1 MRSTLLLVS
10 VLSLVALG
18 ACDDRRGTRR
28 DTGLLA
34 DAVALDDGGPGD
46 AGIDA
51 ASPDAFVMIPI
62 DAFVVPD
69 AFDPIDAFVRGD
81 AGRDAG
87 SRDTGTDAP
96 DARDAGD
103 AGRDAGDAGDAGRDS
118 GTDAGRDSG
127 TDAGRDGGPDAD
139 AGPVL
144 SASFPTSS
152 ATVCSFGS
160 CTMLGAGGGGAYF
173 RETDYLEETVSF
185 SLASISELTL
195 AIRMDDLTSGC
206 AVGMPNTFDVAVNG
220 VVVGSYGWTTG
231 DVPSGPRDILET
243 YSFAPVTA
251 VGGSYTIRI
260 TATTTVCP
268 GGSSWNWFSG
278 GTASAR

>member
-1 MRSTLLLVS
+1 MRSSLLVIT
-10 VLSLVALG
+10 VLSLVALA
-18 ACDDRRGTRR
+18 ACDDRRGVRR
-28 DTGLLA
+28 DTGLPA
-34 DAVALDDGGPGD
+34 DAAALDGGGPGD

-51 ASPDAFVMIPI
+51 GGSDAFLVMPI
-62 DAFVVPD
+62 DAFVPPD
-69 AFDPIDAFVRGD
+69 AFEPIDAFAIAD

-87 SRDTGTDAP
+87 RDAGARDTGTDAP

-118 GTDAGRDSG
+118 GTDAGRD
-127 TDAGRDGGPDAD
+127 TGPDAD

-144 SASFPTSS
+144 SVMFPTSD
-152 ATVCSFGS
+152 ATVCSFGL
-160 CTMLGAGGGGAYF
+160 CGTLGAGGGGAYF

-206 AVGMPNTFDVAVNG
+206 AVGMPNTFDVSVNG
-220 VVVGSYGWTTG
+220 VLVGSYGWTTG

>member
-1 MRSTLLLVS
+1 MRSISLAATTLA
-10 VLSLVALG
+10 LVALV
-18 ACDDRRGTRR
+18 ACDARRGSRR
-28 DTGLLA
+28 DTGVLA
-34 DAVALDDGGPGD
+34 DAPLVDGARPDDGGID
-46 AGIDA
+46 AG
-51 ASPDAFVMIPI
+51 SPDAFVMIPM
-62 DAFVVPD
+62 DAFVPPD
-69 AFDPIDAFVRGD
+69 AFDPVDAFAPGD

-87 SRDTGTDAP
+87 RDTGARDTGTDAP

-103 AGRDAGDAGDAGRDS
+103 AGRDAGDAGRDT
-118 GTDAGRDSG
+118 GTDAGRD
-127 TDAGRDGGPDAD
+127 TGPDAD

-144 SASFPTSS
+144 SATFPTSS
-152 ATVCSFGS
+152 ATVCSFGA

-173 RETDYLEETVSF
+173 QASDYLEQSVTF

-195 AIRMDDLTSGC
+195 AIRMSDLTSGC
-206 AVGMPNTFDVAVNG
+206 AVGLPNTFDVSVNG

-231 DVPSGPRDILET
+231 AVPAGDRDILET

-251 VGGSYTIRI
+251 VAGSTYTIRI

-268 GGSSWNWFSG
+268 GGSSWNWYPG